1 MSNILA
7 LSDATWKSAVTNS
20 NEPMLVLFHAP
31 WAGPSILALDVFE
44 IANKKVSKDVNI
56 RFGTFDIDDNP
67 ITPQEFG
74 LKAIPSFMLFDGKAL
89 KSVKVGLIS
98 DESIVG
104 MIQ

>member
-1 MSNILA
+1 MSNILE
-7 LSDATWKSAVTNS
+7 LSDATWKADVTNS
-20 NEPMLVLFHAP
+20 NGPVLVLFHAP

-44 IANKKVSKDVNI
+44 MAERKVSKEVNI
-56 RFGTFDIDDNP
+56 CFGTFDIDDNP

-74 LKAIPSFMLFDGKAL
+74 LKAVPSFMLFDGKAL

-104 MIQ
+104 MVQ